1 MANSNGKKGSEEHA
15 NMVKELM
22 EQIHET
28 VDQETG
34 KTIIAKTEYP
44 IATPK
49 GTKKERFL
57 DVAGVIDSAENPFSE
72 DLVYLAQVVRTDK
85 NGEPVA
91 REKEAIEDIENVT
104 QKHVNFYDYKTKT
117 KIR

>member
-1 MANSNGKKGSEEHA
+1 MANPNGKKGSEEHA

-28 VDQETG
+28 IDEQTG
-34 KTIIAKTEYP
+34 KTVIAKTEYP

-49 GTKKERFL
+49 GKKKERFL
-57 DVAGVIDSAENPFSE
+57 DIAGVVSSEENPFAE
-72 DLVYLAQVVRTDK
+72 DLVYLAQVGRTDK
-85 NGEPVA
+85 NGKPVA
-91 REKEAIEDIENVT
+91 REQEAIEDIENVT

-117 KIR
+117 QIR